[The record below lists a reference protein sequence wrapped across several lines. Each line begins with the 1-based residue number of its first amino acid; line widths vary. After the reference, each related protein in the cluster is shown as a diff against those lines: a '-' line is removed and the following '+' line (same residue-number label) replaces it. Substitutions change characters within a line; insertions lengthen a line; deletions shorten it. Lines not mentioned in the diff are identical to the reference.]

1 MAAVI
6 LFAMAAGAASYH
18 QYKETRQADPEEIY
32 YEYFILKEETVQ
44 EPETIILPYPSCVDS
59 KEQIRE
65 ESYYDSLEL
74 LAICVEAEAGN
85 QSILGKRM
93 VVDVI
98 LNRVDSKD
106 WPDTIE
112 EVITQK
118 YAFSSYWDGGMD
130 RAIPSE
136 ETYEAVRQ
144 ELEKRTY
151 TDIYYFTAGGYG
163 AYGIPFIQVEDH
175 YFSK

>member
-1 MAAVI
+1 M
-6 LFAMAAGAASYH
+6 FAMAAGAASYH
-18 QYKETRQADPEEIY
+18 QYKETRQADPVEINFDYYITEESTA
-32 YEYFILKEETVQ
+32 E
-44 EPETIILPYPSCVDS
+44 EPETIILPYPTCVDS
-59 KEQIRE
+59 KEQIE
-65 ESYYDSLEL
+65 EERYYDRLEL

-85 QSILGKRM
+85 QSLLGKQM

-98 LNRVDSKD
+98 LNRVDSKE
-106 WPDTIE
+106 WPDTIA

-144 ELEKRTY
+144 ELEGRIY
-151 TDIYYFTAGGYG
+151 TDIYYFTAGNYG